1 MLRQIYALRRSGKI
15 ALTGRRMQILV
26 KSSMI
31 MEVEAHNERL
41 DALLPLLETG
51 LPAPANLVNLH
62 LSGHFCHA
70 PRPELLDIARTSV
83 VSGKSVSVRVVIGG
97 RRIIKK

>member
-1 MLRQIYALRRSGKI
+1 MYPSVPPRRSADLNSNRVKRRRIDALRRSGKI
-15 ALTGRRMQILV
+15 ALTGRQMQILV
-26 KSSMI
+26 NASMI

-51 LPAPANLVNLH
+51 LPAPVNLVKLH

-70 PRPELLDIARTSV
+70 PRPELLDMIED
-83 VSGKSVSVRVVIGG
+83 
-97 RRIIKK
+97 